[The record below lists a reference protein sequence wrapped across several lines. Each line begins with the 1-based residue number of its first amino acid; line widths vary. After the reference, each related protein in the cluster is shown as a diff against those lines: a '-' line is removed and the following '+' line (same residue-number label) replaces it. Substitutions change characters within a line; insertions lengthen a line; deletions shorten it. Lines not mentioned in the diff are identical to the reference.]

1 MLLAAGKSLDDILR
15 GLGHVAEGVNSAAAA
30 LALARKHH
38 VKMPITEAVNAVLF
52 QNADLRD
59 ALKAL
64 LAREAKAE

>member
-1 MLLAAGKSLDDILR
+1 
-15 GLGHVAEGVNSAAAA
+15 
-30 LALARKHH
+30 
-38 VKMPITEAVNAVLF
+38 MPITEAVNAVLF